1 MARGGPWRATRS
13 MSFAIVVLSPTDV
26 DAKRARDAARRL
38 MSLHKLPRGFR
49 RFPARGQY
57 TSRGSPPT
65 ALGARCLNICK
76 PVVGELGKEAHS
88 IATGSATHLPARHHL
103 STQRANLPVPTIT
116 PNAAAQRARAG
127 TLPKPGQP
135 QAMAYRPMPF
145 RQLPKTGTRVL
156 NAALV
161 AIAEAGA
168 IPPLVAL
175 LRNGSADRQEQ
186 AAAALGLLAGNNAV
200 TAATVEADSIAP
212 LVALVRNGRAVGQE
226 RAARALANIA
236 RGSRAN
242 QAAIVEAGGIAPL
255 VELVRNGHAGGKER
269 ATEAL
274 RNLAQENAAIQAAI
288 VEAGA
293 IPPLVMLVR
302 DGAVRG
308 HQENSGTLLAAQTLA
323 LLAGGG
329 VANQAAIVAADTV
342 EALLGTLP
350 LDEEHFPAACLLF
363 GAIDFAAM
371 ASELQS
377 LRAQVHDLDL

>member
-1 MARGGPWRATRS
+1 MTLQPALRAAPTRAAPLKHATRQ
-13 MSFAIVVLSPTDV
+13 
-26 DAKRARDAARRL
+26 
-38 MSLHKLPRGFR
+38 
-49 RFPARGQY
+49 PAVPY
-57 TSRGSPPT
+57 NHPKRGSPT
-65 ALGARCLNICK
+65 
-76 PVVGELGKEAHS
+76 
-88 IATGSATHLPARHHL
+88 
-103 STQRANLPVPTIT
+103 
-116 PNAAAQRARAG
+116 RARRHTA
-127 TLPKPGQP
+127 QARAEP
-135 QAMAYRPMPF
+135 QEMAYNPQPF

-161 AIAEAGA
+161 AIAEVGA

-175 LRNGSADRQEQ
+175 LTNGSADRQEQ

-236 RGSRAN
+236 RGSSAN

-308 HQENSGTLLAAQTLA
+308 HQENSGTWLAAQTLA
-323 LLAGGG
+323 LLAGGD

-342 EALLGTLP
+342 DALLGTLP

>member
-1 MARGGPWRATRS
+1 MA
-13 MSFAIVVLSPTDV
+13 
-26 DAKRARDAARRL
+26 
-38 MSLHKLPRGFR
+38 
-49 RFPARGQY
+49 
-57 TSRGSPPT
+57 
-65 ALGARCLNICK
+65 
-76 PVVGELGKEAHS
+76 
-88 IATGSATHLPARHHL
+88 
-103 STQRANLPVPTIT
+103 
-116 PNAAAQRARAG
+116 
-127 TLPKPGQP
+127 QP
-135 QAMAYRPMPF
+135 QEMAYNPQPF

-323 LLAGGG
+323 LLAGGD

-342 EALLGTLP
+342 DALLGTLP